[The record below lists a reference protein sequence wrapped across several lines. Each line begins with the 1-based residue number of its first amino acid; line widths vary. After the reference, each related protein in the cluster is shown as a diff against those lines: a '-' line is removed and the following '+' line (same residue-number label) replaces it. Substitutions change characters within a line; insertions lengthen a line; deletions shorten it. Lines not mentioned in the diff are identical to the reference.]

1 MKKICTFFGLLISMC
16 LLLNVG
22 FSSLSVKG
30 AAAGN
35 TEQTSDSNFTNLI
48 VFARFADE
56 NEFVND
62 IYQGVSVREI
72 IDNSYNTAYYSVGD
86 YYRNASSDKLRM
98 NSLYLFD
105 NGGSLQLKH
114 ERGYYAG
121 YSADNPIGYKTS
133 GEKAYRMY
141 ELRTDWSAAIN
152 KAIQDGNH
160 ITNYNGSQTYS
171 YEDLDKNRDGKIDS
185 ITVIYKNTTQNI
197 VINRSDPLWNY
208 KDYADYVEINLGD
221 GRMLQS
227 QYYVQ
232 VINNYS
238 TLYMANN
245 DQKPIVSL
253 KSPIHEMGHIF
264 GLLDLY
270 NSSNQTPVYFM
281 SAMANAISPVPQGL
295 SIKEKEALGWTDHST
310 LKTITE
316 PGKYKVKLSGTAT
329 GTDDC
334 IGYKAGIPE
343 LNRTLYLEYRN
354 FSTDGSKY
362 DKLEKQLTNS
372 ETSNIK
378 SGLVCYLAQPDIRF
392 PSNLNGKPGNW
403 ALEVM
408 GGTQSTKSDAALGL
422 NDSLHVT
429 DKLKVTVTAIEG
441 EVLTFQIEGEM
452 EQHVHSGG
460 QATCTKKA
468 VCEECREE
476 YGEIDPTCHL
486 NLQRQGF
493 KEPTQEET
501 GYTGDLVCTDCHT
514 IVEAGEVIDKL
525 PVTPPEGKPEPE
537 IPPVVPDKP
546 PVMLEGDKAEVS
558 KNPDNHSGAVFRSDA
573 SFDTFVRVMVD
584 NIELVRDRDYTARS
598 GSTIITLLP
607 SFLAGLSEGA
617 HNIAIVST
625 TGTATAGFSVIS
637 DPAPA
642 PPAPVPPAS
651 APVPPASGNTNTDG
665 SSTDTVADPVSE
677 TASTAGSAN
686 VSGNSSLPDTAQIKK
701 DSSGTDIKSPQ
712 CGEKNCF
719 TLLLDDFIEI
729 LKKVLIFLGFSSK
742 I

>member
-1 MKKICTFFGLLISMC
+1 
-16 LLLNVG
+16 
-22 FSSLSVKG
+22 
-30 AAAGN
+30 
-35 TEQTSDSNFTNLI
+35 
-48 VFARFADE
+48 
-56 NEFVND
+56 
-62 IYQGVSVREI
+62 
-72 IDNSYNTAYYSVGD
+72 
-86 YYRNASSDKLRM
+86 
-98 NSLYLFD
+98 
-105 NGGSLQLKH
+105 
-114 ERGYYAG
+114 
-121 YSADNPIGYKTS
+121 
-133 GEKAYRMY
+133 
-141 ELRTDWSAAIN
+141 
-152 KAIQDGNH
+152 
-160 ITNYNGSQTYS
+160 
-171 YEDLDKNRDGKIDS
+171 
-185 ITVIYKNTTQNI
+185 
-197 VINRSDPLWNY
+197 
-208 KDYADYVEINLGD
+208 
-221 GRMLQS
+221 
-227 QYYVQ
+227 
-232 VINNYS
+232 
-238 TLYMANN
+238 
-245 DQKPIVSL
+245 
-253 KSPIHEMGHIF
+253 
-264 GLLDLY
+264 
-270 NSSNQTPVYFM
+270 
-281 SAMANAISPVPQGL
+281 
-295 SIKEKEALGWTDHST
+295 
-310 LKTITE
+310 
-316 PGKYKVKLSGTAT
+316 
-329 GTDDC
+329 
-334 IGYKAGIPE
+334 
-343 LNRTLYLEYRN
+343 
-354 FSTDGSKY
+354 
-362 DKLEKQLTNS
+362 
-372 ETSNIK
+372 
-378 SGLVCYLAQPDIRF
+378 
-392 PSNLNGKPGNW
+392 
-403 ALEVM
+403 M

-422 NDSLHVT
+422 NDSLQVT

-468 VCEECREE
+468 VCEECGME

-617 HNIAIVST
+617 HNIAIEST

-637 DPAPA
+637 D
-642 PPAPVPPAS
+642 PAPVPPAS